1 MKTDNAPSAA
11 SSARTS
17 GDDDRAKRLDEDLRN
32 DPQARP
38 NEDRPQPLHPESSEA
53 DFLTLQQEHAKKAI
67 ARAAAE
73 IKDALAQGV
82 DPGAWMKQYPWAT
95 LGASAVAGFVAT
107 AMLVPSKEQQALK
120 KLAAIERA
128 LNPPPPR
135 RHEPDD
141 VGSVDGKQGAHDYK
155 SGRSGMLTSIMGEVI
170 GAIKP
175 ALISL
180 LTSGV
185 TASAV
190 KPSPEE
196 MQAAAQAGSQ
206 AGAGAGAAAGADAGA
221 SAS

>member
-1 MKTDNAPSAA
+1 MKTDNATSA
-11 SSARTS
+11 STSARTS
-17 GDDDRAKRLDEDLRN
+17 GDDEKRLRDELRN
-32 DPQARP
+32 DPQAAP

-107 AMLVPSKEQQALK
+107 AMLVPSKEEQALK
-120 KLAAIERA
+120 KLAAIEKA

-135 RHEPDD
+135 RHDPDD
-141 VGSVDGKQGAHDYK
+141 VGSVAGTRGAQDYK
-155 SGRSGMLTSIMGEVI
+155 SGRSGMLTAIMGEVI

-190 KPSPEE
+190 KPSQAE
-196 MQAAAQAGSQ
+196 MQAAAAAEDSGHAP
-206 AGAGAGAAAGADAGA
+206 AGATGAETGSNG
-221 SAS
+221 